1 MYSVKTTTDPNNA
14 TEAATIDDS
23 KKALI
28 REIFWLMNTL
38 TAQTETKTET
48 VITQTVDG
56 HGNVVETTTTVTKV
70 YLYITVTHNSADEMA
85 NHYGFNEAQRAQ
97 LSELLSDENRSMW
110 DGVLPGIT

>member
-48 VITQTVDG
+48 VVTQTVDG

-70 YLYITVTHNSADEMA
+70 YLYITVTHKSTDEMA

-110 DGVLPGIT
+110 DGVLAGIT